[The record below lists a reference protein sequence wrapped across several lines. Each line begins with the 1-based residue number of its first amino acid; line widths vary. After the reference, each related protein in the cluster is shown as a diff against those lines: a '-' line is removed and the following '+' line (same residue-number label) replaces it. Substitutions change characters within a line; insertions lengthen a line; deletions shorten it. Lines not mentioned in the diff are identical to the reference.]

1 MRTDTAREPLWQE
14 FMIIT
19 QNLSCVS
26 HPGPDSN
33 KVSFVYNR
41 FIRSLLLWQK
51 LCCDPFHFCLFIK
64 ILGNGFFQLSY
75 WKGGGGCNM
84 SIRMFSL
91 HSADISRNRATPL
104 RIVVTCWW
112 NIDKTDVGNALKQNG
127 LCQNTWKSLVHFT
140 WCVDIKTK

>member
-33 KVSFVYNR
+33 KVSFVYNHSSVPL
-41 FIRSLLLWQK
+41 FSDK
-51 LCCDPFHFCLFIK
+51 NYVATPFHFCLFIK
-64 ILGNGFFQLSY
+64 ILGNGFFQLSF
-75 WKGGGGCNM
+75 WKRGGGCNM

-91 HSADISRNRATPL
+91 HFADISRNRASTL

-112 NIDKTDVGNALKQNG
+112 NIDKTDVGNALKQKWFMSKH
-127 LCQNTWKSLVHFT
+127 LKISRSFYVS
-140 WCVDIKTK
+140 VDIKTK